1 MFDMAIRKPEVLYSK
16 AVEVSERVVLEQ
28 CTESGRLKQALT
40 SPMPLSTS
48 IGITGEVV
56 HILKQLGN
64 RSLFGRNVNWL
75 TFPRCPTSPARCP
88 RPF

>member
-16 AVEVSERVVLEQ
+16 VVEVPERVVLEQ

-40 SPMPLSTS
+40 SPTPLSTS

-56 HILKQLGN
+56 QVVKQLGN
-64 RSLFGRNVNWL
+64 RSLFKAMSIG
-75 TFPRCPTSPARCP
+75 
-88 RPF
+88 